1 VTQVPRPRR
10 CDWCGGELPTG
21 TNLGR
26 PRRYCG
32 QACRQRAYEH
42 RQLTERAGLDRD
54 AIVVSSRE
62 LQDLQDRLFQLRCA
76 VEDVQTAMA
85 EDCTRDELHQVVTQ
99 LTGSVGGL
107 DRLWLSPR
115 AG

>member
-1 VTQVPRPRR
+1 MTQVPPPRR
-10 CDWCGGELPTG
+10 CGWCGTELPATSG
-21 TNLGR
+21 LGR

-42 RQLTERAGLDRD
+42 RQLTERAGLDHD
-54 AIVVSSRE
+54 AIVVSARE
-62 LQDLQDRLFQLRCA
+62 LQNLQDRLFQLRCA

-85 EDCTRDELHQVVTQ
+85 EDCSRDELRQVVGQ
-99 LTGSVGGL
+99 LTGSVGAL
-107 DRLWLSPR
+107 DRIWLSPR